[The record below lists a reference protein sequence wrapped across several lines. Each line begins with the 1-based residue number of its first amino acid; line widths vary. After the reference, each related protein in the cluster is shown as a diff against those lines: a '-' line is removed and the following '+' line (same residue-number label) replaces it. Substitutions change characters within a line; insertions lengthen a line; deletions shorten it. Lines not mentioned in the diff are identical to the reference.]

1 MTDIEK
7 LITSAR
13 HYCKD
18 NFVFWADKYQN
29 ESSGINN
36 PYSDND
42 YNMFPRYNVLT
53 AIQQGVETLV
63 GQEFQSFEN
72 CKQQLTDIGLASHS
86 IFTIDS
92 NAGIYLLGES
102 GKYKSAIGRQNPIA
116 KNAMTEER
124 TKFVEFINSRTTE
137 NIAHVEPLPYRHR
150 LTDSE
155 MVLVRKQLADI
166 WNYDGDYWNPLD
178 DKCSKETVF
187 LMEDDLTE
195 GDNRKIVE
203 FIVTNSNKRLF
214 EITEDRID
222 YEIEVDSFN
231 LDLHETMVTDKSFS
245 WVIYGSHEDT
255 LTFGGNELVIFIK
268 SLFSDRQEKLN
279 KWEQNWKKD

>member
-18 NFVFWADKYQN
+18 NFVFWADKYQK
-29 ESSGINN
+29 ESSGNNN

-42 YNMFPRYNVLT
+42 YNIFPRYNVLT
-53 AIQQGVETLV
+53 AIQQGIETLV

-72 CKQQLTDIGLASHS
+72 CREQLVDIGLKSHS

-92 NAGIYLLGES
+92 NKDIHLLGES
-102 GKYKSAIGRQNPIA
+102 ESQKSTIGRQNPIA

-124 TKFVEFINSRTTE
+124 TKFVKFINSRTTE
-137 NIAHVEPLPYRHR
+137 NISLIKPLPYRRR

-155 MVLVRKQLADI
+155 MVSVRKQLADI

-178 DKCSKETVF
+178 DKCSKDTVF
-187 LMEDDLTE
+187 VMKYNLTEDD
-195 GDNRKIVE
+195 NKKIVK
-203 FIVTNSNKRLF
+203 FIIANSSEKLF

-222 YEIEVDSFN
+222 YEIELDSFN
-231 LDLHETMVTDKSFS
+231 LDLYETIVTDKSFS

-255 LTFGGNELVIFIK
+255 LTFRGTELIAFIK
-268 SLFSDRQEKLN
+268 SLYVDRQDKLN
-279 KWEQNWKKD
+279 KWEQNW

>member
-18 NFVFWADKYQN
+18 NFVFWVSKYQK
-29 ESSGINN
+29 ESSGNNN

-42 YNMFPRYNVLT
+42 YNIFPRYNVLS

-63 GQEFQSFEN
+63 GQEFHSFEN
-72 CKQQLTDIGLASHS
+72 CKNQLTDIGMKSHS

-92 NAGIYLLGES
+92 NAEIHLLGQS
-102 GKYKSAIGRQNPIA
+102 GKYKSTIGRQNPIE
-116 KNAMTEER
+116 KNAMEEER
-124 TKFVEFINSRTTE
+124 TKFVEFINTRTTE
-137 NIAHVEPLPYRHR
+137 NISKIEPLPYRHR
-150 LTDSE
+150 LTDTE
-155 MVLVRKQLADI
+155 MVSVRKQFEDI

-178 DKCSKETVF
+178 EKSPTETVF
-187 LMEDDLTE
+187 LMKDNITIDDRKQISNFISANS
-195 GDNRKIVE
+195 DN
-203 FIVTNSNKRLF
+203 RLF

-222 YEIEVDSFN
+222 YEIELDSFEI
-231 LDLHETMVTDKSFS
+231 DLYETIVTDNSFS

-255 LTFGGNELVIFIK
+255 LTFGGTKLIEFIK
-268 SLFSDRQEKLN
+268 SLYIDRQDKLN
-279 KWEQNWKKD
+279 KWE

>member
-18 NFVFWADKYQN
+18 NFVFWADKYQK
-29 ESSGINN
+29 ESSGNNN

-42 YNMFPRYNVLT
+42 YNIFPRYNVLT

-63 GQEFQSFEN
+63 GQELQSFEN
-72 CKQQLTDIGLASHS
+72 CKQQLTDIGLKSHS

-92 NAGIYLLGES
+92 NAEIHLLGES
-102 GKYKSAIGRQNPIA
+102 GKGKATTGRQNPVA

-124 TKFVEFINSRTTE
+124 TKFIEFINSKTTE
-137 NIAHVEPLPYRHR
+137 NISQVEPMPYRHR
-150 LTDSE
+150 LSDQE

-178 DKCSKETVF
+178 DKCSNETVF
-187 LMEDDLTE
+187 VMEDNLTE
-195 GDNRKIVE
+195 DDSRKIVD
-203 FIVTNSNKRLF
+203 FIVANSSKRLF
-214 EITEDRID
+214 EISEDRID
-222 YEIEVDSFN
+222 YEIELDSFS
-231 LDLHETMVTDKSFS
+231 LELYETIITDKSFN

-255 LTFGGNELVIFIK
+255 LTFGGTKLIEFIK
-268 SLFSDRQEKLN
+268 SLFIDRQDKLN
-279 KWEQNWKKD
+279 KWEQNW